1 MRCDWATGDWR
12 HRARRGSGARASLQS
27 PVAQSLHSHNEMLRE
42 RIKRGILQG
51 CTKYS

>member
-1 MRCDWATGDWR
+1 MHCDWATGDWR
-12 HRARRGSGARASLQS
+12 HLEQACSLVTF
-27 PVAQSLHSHNEMLRE
+27 PWSLHSRNEMLRE